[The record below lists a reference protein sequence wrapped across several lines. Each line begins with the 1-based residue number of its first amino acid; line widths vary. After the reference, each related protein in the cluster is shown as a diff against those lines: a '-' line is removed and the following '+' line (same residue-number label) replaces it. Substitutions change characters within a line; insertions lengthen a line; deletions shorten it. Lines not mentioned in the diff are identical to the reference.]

1 VTGRGE
7 GVSDRGAK
15 KLGIKIMSM
24 GVAVVK
30 VTPSVGCVKYKALP
44 IVLPVRIPVLM
55 RGKWPQGAKNGA
67 FSCGFSLKGAKFL
80 GFTGGYW
87 SVIGHRLRVGPEG
100 RKEQGAGVVQC
111 MWIGVEMWERGCVR
125 TKPIGQMISHLPF

>member
-80 GFTGGYW
+80 GL
-87 SVIGHRLRVGPEG
+87 LRGLLVSNRASSEG
-100 RKEQGAGVVQC
+100 RRDRAGRARRRSGAMYVDWGGNV
-111 MWIGVEMWERGCVR
+111 GNG
-125 TKPIGQMISHLPF
+125 GA